1 VLLQKALIFIR
12 NDAYLRKDLT
22 LMLLIYLFD
31 MEFPSDLELDVDDE
45 YKEIY
50 RKNYRTIRTRTER
63 GRFRTVYH
71 FLVTSD
77 YSRAKA
83 KDFIA
88 AVDFQ
93 FIPQNSYKVNAAF
106 GFILR
111 NIRTNELRF
120 FHPSNNIRLY
130 ETPAVVADRKD
141 IVKFLDDL
149 ESEDA
154 RAYAYAHRPST
165 AWRVAKIVCVRFDIY
180 KTNLRQF

>member
-1 VLLQKALIFIR
+1 MNLIVSLIF
-12 NDAYLRKDLT
+12 
-22 LMLLIYLFD
+22 LID
-31 MEFPSDLELDVDDE
+31 MELPSDLVLDVDDE

-77 YSRAKA
+77 YSRDKA
-83 KDFIA
+83 KDYIA

-93 FIPQNSYKVNAAF
+93 FSSRNRYKVNVAF

-120 FHPSNNIRLY
+120 FHPSNNSMLY
-130 ETPAVVADRKD
+130 EIPVVVADGND
-141 IVKFLDDL
+141 IVKLLDDM
-149 ESEDA
+149 ENQDA
-154 RAYAYAHRPST
+154 RAYALAHRPST

-180 KTNLRQF
+180 KTT

>member
-1 VLLQKALIFIR
+1 
-12 NDAYLRKDLT
+12 
-22 LMLLIYLFD
+22 
-31 MEFPSDLELDVDDE
+31 MEFPRDLELDVDDE

-50 RKNYRTIRTRTER
+50 RKNYRTIRTRIDK

-77 YSRAKA
+77 YTRDKA
-83 KDFIA
+83 SDFLA

-93 FIPQNSYKVNAAF
+93 FSPQNSYKVNAAF

-120 FHPSNNIRLY
+120 FHPSNNLMLY
-130 ETPAVVADRKD
+130 EIPVVVAGRKD
-141 IVKFLDDL
+141 IAKLLDDL

-154 RAYAYAHRPST
+154 RAYAFAHRPST
-165 AWRVAKIVCVRFDIY
+165 AWRMAKIVCVRFDVY
-180 KTNLRQF
+180 KTIQR

>member
-1 VLLQKALIFIR
+1 
-12 NDAYLRKDLT
+12 
-22 LMLLIYLFD
+22 
-31 MEFPSDLELDVDDE
+31 MEFPSDLELDVADE

-50 RKNYRTIRTRTER
+50 RKNYRTIRTRVEK

-71 FLVTSD
+71 FLVASD
-77 YSRAKA
+77 YSRDKA

-93 FIPQNSYKVNAAF
+93 FTPQNSYKVNAAF

-111 NIRTNELRF
+111 NIRTNESRF
-120 FHPSNNIRLY
+120 FHPSNNLMLY
-130 ETPAVVADRKD
+130 EIPAVVADRKD
-141 IVKFLDDL
+141 IVKLLDDL

-180 KTNLRQF
+180 KTIQRQF